1 MSLNLINK
9 KNIYGVSVTPDIG
22 IEVAQIDYEKGILL
36 NYLSKPFEFD
46 TKMQNTSFDLDIFK
60 EVLHDALLEIGAPQG
75 SEIIL
80 TLPTAIFNVKDWP
93 ASMDT
98 AQIINNIEDE
108 IAENP
113 LFQNE
118 MDEPIYDW
126 KTMPNSTIQFNKIV
140 YTALNKSLVTEI
152 AIQIQ
157 DLKYKLVAI
166 DTSLN
171 ACLNALIYSNR
182 VEVDRDTVWVML
194 VVENNCCRIVTM
206 QGRIYVDCI
215 EEKINIGKVL
225 EDAENY
231 DVVVNA
237 VRSILK
243 NTPSSMLYVLSK
255 TDLISAKILAD
266 KLQYKSQIVHMEA
279 NMYASEPLLEL
290 APSIAPEAGKLVSL
304 DVVGAAIR
312 KDYGDNSVAQFNMFN
327 KLLGDIYTSQ
337 VPPVFKGIELS
348 IENMLKYGIA
358 IAIVLFVAAFSM
370 LFIINKAMVNQ
381 DAKLQKIN
389 EDIAAIDKFL
399 EENKDISSNKFSE
412 PDEIKSGLIE
422 NKHIYS
428 YYTIVGTEIPKKL
441 WLTSLDIGQH
451 ITITGQADN
460 LESVYSFYRNIKDYN
475 PSSEIK
481 LQKLGLAGKSI
492 GNKEFS
498 EIEGDT
504 PDTDSILTSLN
515 ADFYE
520 FRISDIAESA
530 KKPEKTESNDNLPNN
545 LEPIE
550 E

>member
-1 MSLNLINK
+1 MGLNLVGKRNV
-9 KNIYGVSVTPDIG
+9 YGVSVTPNVG
-22 IEVAQIDYEKGILL
+22 IEVASIDYNKGILL

-46 TKMQNTSFDLDIFK
+46 IKMQNISFDLDIFK
-60 EVLHDALLEIGAPQG
+60 ETLYDALLEIGAPQG

-80 TLPTAIFNVKDWP
+80 TLPTAMFNVKDWP

-98 AQIINNIEDE
+98 AQIINNIEDD

-118 MDEPIYDW
+118 VDEPIYDW
-126 KTMPNSTIQFNKIV
+126 KIMPNSTIQFNKVV
-140 YTALNKSLVTEI
+140 YTALNKSLVAEI

-171 ACLNALIYSNR
+171 ASLNALIYSNR
-182 VEVDRDTVWVML
+182 VEVDRDSAWVML
-194 VVENNCCRIVTM
+194 VVENNCCRVVTM

-231 DVVVNA
+231 DIVVNA
-237 VRSILK
+237 ISPILK
-243 NTPSSMLYVLSK
+243 NRPSSMLYVLSK

-279 NMYASEPLLEL
+279 NIYASEPLLEL
-290 APSIAPEAGKLVSL
+290 APSVTPENGKLVSL

-312 KDYGDNSVAQFNMFN
+312 KDYGDNSVAQLNMFN
-327 KLLGDIYTSQ
+327 KLLGDIYTNQ

-348 IENMLKYGIA
+348 IENMLRYGIA
-358 IAIVLFVAAFSM
+358 VAIIVLVVAFCIT
-370 LFIINKAMVNQ
+370 FIVKRAMVEQ
-381 DAKLQKIN
+381 ETKLQKYID
-389 EDIAAIDKFL
+389 DIVTIDKFL
-399 EENKDISSNKFSE
+399 DENKEVSANKFSE

-451 ITITGQADN
+451 VTITGQADN
-460 LESVYSFYRNIKDYN
+460 LESVYGFYRNIKDYD

-498 EIEGDT
+498 EVEGDI
-504 PDTDSILTSLN
+504 PNTDSILTSLN

-520 FRISDIAESA
+520 FRISDVAEPA
-530 KKPEKTESNDNLPNN
+530 KNPEKTESNDKLPNN